1 MKAIRIKSNESAFTM
16 TELVFVV
23 ACIAVLFLLLLPS
36 ILRSTAK
43 SSRVGCVNQ
52 LKQVGLSFRL
62 FATDHQDKF
71 PFYVSTNDGGSMEA
85 IPYNINNQV
94 QAAPLH
100 YMHFLCLSNELGN
113 PRSVQ
118 CPNDESVK
126 PIISFSNFNNQ
137 VCSYFVGTSSD
148 ETRPD
153 MILAGDKNMTNYQRP
168 IGFTN
173 ASMFITI
180 TTNRNDGNPEST
192 VAGFDR
198 KLHAPSGNIALADGS
213 VMQLSTPQ
221 LQELLRKSEHTQKF
235 SFP

>member
-1 MKAIRIKSNESAFTM
+1 
-16 TELVFVV
+16 
-23 ACIAVLFLLLLPS
+23 
-36 ILRSTAK
+36 
-43 SSRVGCVNQ
+43 
-52 LKQVGLSFRL
+52 
-62 FATDHQDKF
+62 
-71 PFYVSTNDGGSMEA
+71 
-85 IPYNINNQV
+85 
-94 QAAPLH
+94 
-100 YMHFLCLSNELGN
+100 
-113 PRSVQ
+113 
-118 CPNDESVK
+118 
-126 PIISFSNFNNQ
+126 
-137 VCSYFVGTSSD
+137 
-148 ETRPD
+148 
-153 MILAGDKNMTNYQRP
+153 MTNYQRP